1 VGLSTPA
8 LGVAL
13 FGWPPASL
21 AALLA
26 GIFALGPLRLIMTR
40 DEAEDLVP
48 TLPGTARMVG
58 LYGLLLALGL
68 AFG

>member
-1 VGLSTPA
+1 MTTA
-8 LGVAL
+8 LGDPRITFAL
-13 FGWPPASL
+13 
-21 AALLA
+21 ALLA
-26 GIFALGPLRLIMTR
+26 GILALGPLRLIMTR